1 MLEYVHKE
9 IKKNLKF
16 INNKFLK
23 FKKKIELNDG
33 SCDIDYIEKK
43 KNFSSPPFQY
53 HSINYYK
60 FKNFLKLKSNELS
73 KKKIK

>member
-9 IKKNLKF
+9 IKNLKF

-43 KNFSSPPFQY
+43 TFHLRLFNIIL
-53 HSINYYK
+53 SIIIN
-60 FKNFLKLKSNELS
+60 LKIL
-73 KKKIK
+73 

>member
-23 FKKKIELNDG
+23 FNKKIELNDG

-43 KNFSSPPFQY
+43 KKFFISTFSILFYQ
-53 HSINYYK
+53 
-60 FKNFLKLKSNELS
+60 LL
-73 KKKIK
+73 

>member
-43 KNFSSPPFQY
+43 KTFHLRLFNIIL
-53 HSINYYK
+53 SIIINL
-60 FKNFLKLKSNELS
+60 KNL
-73 KKKIK
+73 

>member
-9 IKKNLKF
+9 IKKNLKY

-23 FKKKIELNDG
+23 FNKKIEFNDG

-43 KNFSSPPFQY
+43 KFFISTFSILFYQ
-53 HSINYYK
+53 
-60 FKNFLKLKSNELS
+60 LL
-73 KKKIK
+73 